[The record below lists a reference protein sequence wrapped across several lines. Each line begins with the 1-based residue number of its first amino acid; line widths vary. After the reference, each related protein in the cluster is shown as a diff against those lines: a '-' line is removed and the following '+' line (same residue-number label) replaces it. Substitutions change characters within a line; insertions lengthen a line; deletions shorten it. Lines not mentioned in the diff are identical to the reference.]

1 MTVSL
6 NFNTM
11 KASPSLCLG
20 RIGEH
25 NATDL
30 EITWTNSDERV
41 ASYRV
46 AFQTGGKSILS
57 DSFNSMPI
65 EVALWQQLTLNP
77 RLSIQIIAYDV
88 NGDYIGKSDKFSGL
102 YFAPSVNGINTDIDD
117 EAQDIGAEVT
127 RLEAEVADNTAA
139 RHTHSNKTVLDK
151 FGETSGTPTYDG
163 EALGGGLVDDVQDSD
178 GNSLVSDK
186 IATIPTGEMLE
197 IVASSSGGV
206 VTSKYTRSEL
216 YDLFVGGTALCCEG
230 IPITCVVRG
239 STNYYIYFINGG
251 MDDVPYLS
259 RREIKSDKT
268 LGTAS
273 LVAYFS
279 DRNFTASLL
288 AKLNGIETGAEV
300 NDIDTIKTADGTP
313 LAVTDKSVTLPA
325 IPDAQVQADY
335 GQSNS
340 EAVDYIKNKPD
351 LSVYAQSSSLATV
364 ATSGSYNDLSNTPT
378 IPTIPNGTADDD
390 IIVWDDTNSEWDIRA
405 KGSISSGN
413 TGWVTGGEIYTELQ
427 NIPSMPSGT
436 NTGDI
441 LVWNGSA
448 WVAQHPRWLPPEYQ
462 EVEWIECVGGAYI
475 DTGYQPNSSTRIKAK
490 ISLADNHSQG
500 YHLFGAR
507 TSLSENNYSMIAL
520 ADKTTFRSDYG
531 GQGETMSVAQSDYH
545 LIDKNGNTTTVDGT
559 TETATAVTFSTPYNL
574 FLFKMNNGGSAASTL
589 AEIRFSYCMIYN
601 NGTLIRDLVPCFR
614 IADDVM
620 GMYDRVNGVFYT
632 NAGTDSFRVGGNI

>member
-1 MTVSL
+1 MTTSL

-57 DSFNSMPI
+57 DSFSSMPI

-117 EAQDIGAEVT
+117 EAQDIAAEVT

-151 FGETSGTPTYDG
+151 FGEISGTPTYDG

-251 MDDVPYLS
+251 MDDIPYLS

-268 LGTAS
+268 LGTTS
-273 LVAYFS
+273 LIRYFAE
-279 DRNFTASLL
+279 REYTA
-288 AKLNGIETGAEV
+288 AKDSKLSGIAANAQVNVLEKVKDSNGNEL
-300 NDIDTIKTADGTP
+300 TITE
-313 LAVTDKSVTLPA
+313 KSVTLPA

-351 LSVYAQSSSLATV
+351 LSVYAQSSSLGAV
-364 ATSGSYNDLSNTPT
+364 ATSNDYTDLDNKPT
-378 IPTIPNGTADDD
+378 IPSIPNGTADDD

-413 TGWVTGGEIYTELQ
+413 TGWVTGGEIYTYVDTLVG
-427 NIPSMPSGT
+427 NADTLLGSG
-436 NTGDI
+436 
-441 LVWNGSA
+441 V
-448 WVAQHPRWLPPEYQ
+448 
-462 EVEWIECVGGAYI
+462 
-475 DTGYQPNSSTRIKAK
+475 
-490 ISLADNHSQG
+490 IS
-500 YHLFGAR
+500 
-507 TSLSENNYSMIAL
+507 
-520 ADKTTFRSDYG
+520 
-531 GQGETMSVAQSDYH
+531 
-545 LIDKNGNTTTVDGT
+545 
-559 TETATAVTFSTPYNL
+559 
-574 FLFKMNNGGSAASTL
+574 
-589 AEIRFSYCMIYN
+589 
-601 NGTLIRDLVPCFR
+601 
-614 IADDVM
+614 
-620 GMYDRVNGVFYT
+620 
-632 NAGTDSFRVGGNI
+632 